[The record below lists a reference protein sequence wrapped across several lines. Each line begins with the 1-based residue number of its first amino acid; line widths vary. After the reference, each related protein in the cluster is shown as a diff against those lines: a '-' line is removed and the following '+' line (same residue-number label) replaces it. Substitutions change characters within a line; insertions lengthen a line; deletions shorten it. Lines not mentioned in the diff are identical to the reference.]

1 MRVEGVLCD
10 LDGVLV
16 DSTAAVLRTWRRF
29 AARNGLDWDRVNR
42 TIHGRPARKSVEL
55 LVPDADVDAE
65 AALIEQSELTDLS
78 DVRALPGAHEL
89 RRLIPEHRFAIVT
102 SCDEPLARARLEA
115 AGIAPPRALVTFE
128 SVSAGKPDPECYLT
142 GARLLGL
149 SPDRCLAIEDAPL
162 GLAAAR
168 AAGTITVA
176 LTTTHAADELEA
188 DLVVGTIEDL
198 LRADG
203 LLPLAAQ

>member
-29 AARNGLDWDRVNR
+29 AERHGLDWELVNR

-55 LVPDADVDAE
+55 LVPGADADTE
-65 AALIEQSELTDLS
+65 AALIQQWELTDLD
-78 DVRALPGAHEL
+78 DVSPLPGALEL
-89 RRLIPEHRFAIVT
+89 SELMPEQRFAIVT

-115 AGIAPPRALVTFE
+115 AGIAPPPALVTFE
-128 SVSAGKPDPECYLT
+128 SVTAGKPDPECYLT

-149 SPDRCLAIEDAPL
+149 PPQRCLAIEDAPL

-168 AAGTITVA
+168 AAGARTAA
-176 LTTTHAADELEA
+176 LTTTHAPDELEA

-198 LRADG
+198 LTARD
-203 LLPLAAQ
+203 LLPLAA